1 MERIDMSDEKHD
13 DFQNKYVGFMILW
26 IVVGVFG
33 TGVLGLI
40 YFAVN
45 GSY

>member
-1 MERIDMSDEKHD
+1 MSDEKHD

-33 TGVLGLI
+33 TGMLGLI
-40 YFAVN
+40 YFAAT
-45 GSY
+45 GGY

>member
-1 MERIDMSDEKHD
+1 MSDEKHD

-40 YFAVN
+40 YFTVT
-45 GSY
+45 GGY